1 MKNSSLFYRILLILG
16 LTLVA
21 IVYLM
26 PTLVT
31 NLPQFWKDYLPTQRV
46 HLGLDLQG
54 GTHLVLSVDVDKAL
68 ENTLDHDIEDLK
80 KEAVDTKV
88 SVDGIERKDMHII
101 TRISNGDAR
110 TQFTDMVKERFPNL
124 AIEDSSTEGGVAT
137 LQLAMT
143 KREEQRVRDLA
154 LDQSLETIR
163 NRIDQFGV
171 SEPIIQREGTQDILI
186 QLPGIQDPQRAKDLI
201 GRTAVLEFK
210 LLAETPDTEDI
221 IAGKKP
227 LPPGT
232 EVLKGAEGERVG
244 GRTQRQQY
252 LVQSKTLMTGDTVA
266 DALVRPATQ
275 MEGPYVALE
284 LNARGAKQFDT
295 LTTANVGK
303 RLAIILDNNVYSAP
317 VIRER
322 IGGGH
327 ASITGNFDIK
337 EARDLA
343 IVLRAGALPAPV
355 HVAEER
361 TVGPSLGQDS
371 IRQGIT
377 SFVVGGSLVFVFMLI
392 YYKFAGFLADLAL
405 SLNILFLVAALSAFQ
420 ATLTLPGLAGVVLT
434 IGMAVDANVLINERI
449 REELR
454 LGKSARAAIAA
465 GYERAL
471 PAILDTNTNSFLAGL
486 ILFQF
491 GSGPVRGFAI
501 TLCIGLVSSVFTA
514 VVVTRVVYDYLLI
527 YRRLQTVSV

>member
-1 MKNSSLFYRILLILG
+1 MKNQSLFYRTLLIVG
-16 LTLVA
+16 LTVAA
-21 IVYLM
+21 IVYLV
-26 PTLVT
+26 PTFVT
-31 NLPQFWKDYLPTQRV
+31 DLPQFWKDYLPGQRV

-54 GTHLVLSVDVDKAL
+54 GTHLVMTVDVQKAL
-68 ENTLDHDIEDLK
+68 ENSLDHMVEELKREATDAKISIEGAQRADSSLQ
-80 KEAVDTKV
+80 VRV
-88 SVDGIERKDMHII
+88 NS
-101 TRISNGDAR
+101 DAR
-110 TQFTDMVKERFPNL
+110 EQFTDLVKDRFPNL
-124 AIEDSSTEGGVAT
+124 TIANSSTEGGT
-137 LQLAMT
+137 SSIELTFT
-143 KREEQRVRDLA
+143 KREEQHLRESA

-171 SEPIIQREGTQDILI
+171 SEPIIQREGSQDILI
-186 QLPGIQDPQRAKDLI
+186 QLPGIQDPQRAKELI

-210 LLAETPDTEDI
+210 ILSEVPNPEDYI
-221 IAGKKP
+221 SGKKP

-232 EVLKGAEGERVG
+232 EILNGSDTDRSS
-244 GRTQRQQY
+244 GRAQRTQY
-252 LVQSKTLMTGDTVA
+252 LVEAKTLMTGDVIS

-275 MEGPYVALE
+275 LEGPYVALE
-284 LNARGAKQFDT
+284 LNARGARQFEQ
-295 LTTANVGK
+295 LTGANVGR
-303 RLAIILDNNVYSAP
+303 RLAIILDNKVYSAP

-322 IGGGH
+322 IGGGR

-361 TVGPSLGQDS
+361 TVGPSLGKDS
-371 IRQGIT
+371 IRQGVT
-377 SFVVGGSLVFVFMLI
+377 SFVVGGSLVVVFMLF
-392 YYKFAGFLADLAL
+392 YYKFAGVLADMAL
-405 SLNILFLVAALSAFQ
+405 IFNVLFLLAALTAMQ
-420 ATLTLPGLAGVVLT
+420 ATLTLPGIAGIVLT

-454 LGKSARAAIAA
+454 LGKTARAAIDA
-465 GYERAL
+465 GYQRAL

-491 GSGPVRGFAI
+491 GTGPVRGFAV

-514 VVVTRVVYDYLLI
+514 VVCTRVVYDYLLT

>member
-1 MKNSSLFYRILLILG
+1 M
-16 LTLVA
+16 TV
-21 IVYLM
+21 
-26 PTLVT
+26 
-31 NLPQFWKDYLPTQRV
+31 
-46 HLGLDLQG
+46 DLQ
-54 GTHLVLSVDVDKAL
+54 KAV
-68 ENTLDHDIEDLK
+68 ENTLDHNIDDLK
-80 KEAVDTKV
+80 RELGEAKI
-88 SVDGIERKDMHII
+88 SVDAAERQDSRIQV
-101 TRISNGDAR
+101 RISNAESR
-110 TQFTDMVKERFPNL
+110 AQFTDFVKEHFPNL
-124 AIEDSSTEGGVAT
+124 TVETSSTEDGTARIELT
-137 LQLAMT
+137 LN
-143 KREEQRVRDLA
+143 KREEQRVREFA

-210 LLAETPDTEDI
+210 LLADGDPQEY
-221 IAGKKP
+221 ASGKKP

-232 EVLKGAEGERVG
+232 QILSGADVERSG
-244 GRTQRQQY
+244 GRTTRAQY
-252 LVQSKTLMTGDTVA
+252 LVESRTLMTGDVIA
-266 DALVRPATQ
+266 DAAVRPATQ
-275 MEGPYVALE
+275 LEGPYVALE
-284 LNARGAKQFDT
+284 LNARGAKQFDD
-295 LTTANVGK
+295 LTGKNVGR

-322 IGGGH
+322 ISGGH

-361 TVGPSLGQDS
+361 TVGPSLGKDS
-371 IRQGIT
+371 IRQGMT
-377 SFVVGGSLVFVFMLI
+377 SFVVGGSLVVVFMLV
-392 YYKFAGFLADLAL
+392 YYKFAGVLADMAL
-405 SLNILFLVAALSAFQ
+405 VLNVLFLMAALAAFK
-420 ATLTLPGLAGVVLT
+420 ATLTLPGIAGIVLT

-449 REELR
+449 REEMR
-454 LGKSARAAIAA
+454 LGKTARAAIEA
-465 GYERAL
+465 GYQRAL

-491 GSGPVRGFAI
+491 GTGPVKGFAV

-514 VVVTRVVYDYLLI
+514 VVVTRVVYDYLLT
-527 YRRLQTVSV
+527 YRHLQTVSV

>member
-1 MKNSSLFYRILLILG
+1 VLILG
-16 LTLVA
+16 LTALA
-21 IVYLM
+21 IVYLV
-26 PTLVT
+26 PTFVT
-31 NLPQFWKDYLPTQRV
+31 DLPQFWKDYLPSHRV

-54 GTHLVLSVDVDKAL
+54 GTHLVMTVDVQKAL
-68 ENTLDHDIEDLK
+68 ENSLDHNIEELK
-80 KEAVDTKV
+80 RELKEAKISITAA
-88 SVDGIERKDMHII
+88 ERKDTSIQV
-101 TRISNGDAR
+101 RVNSSDRN
-110 TQFTDMVKERFPNL
+110 QFTDFVKERFPNL
-124 AIEDSSTEGGVAT
+124 SIENSSTEDGTANI
-137 LQLAMT
+137 QLVFS
-143 KREEQRVRDLA
+143 KREEQHLRESA

-171 SEPIIQREGTQDILI
+171 SEPIIQREGSQDILI
-186 QLPGIQDPQRAKDLI
+186 QLPGIQDPERAKELI

-210 LLAETPDTEDI
+210 VLSEVPGPEEYLS
-221 IAGKKP
+221 GKKP

-232 EVLKGAEGERVG
+232 EILGGAEADRTG
-244 GRTQRQQY
+244 GRSQTPKY
-252 LVQSKTLMTGDTVA
+252 LAEAKTLMTGDVIS

-275 MEGPYVALE
+275 LEGPYVALE
-284 LNARGAKQFDT
+284 LNARGGKQFED
-295 LTTANVGK
+295 LTGANVGR
-303 RLAIILDNNVYSAP
+303 RLAIILDNKVYSAP

-322 IGGGH
+322 ISGGR

-355 HVAEER
+355 RVAEER
-361 TVGPSLGQDS
+361 TVGPSLGKDS

-377 SFVVGGSLVFVFMLI
+377 SFVVGGSLVIIFMLV
-392 YYKFAGFLADLAL
+392 YYKFAGVLADMAL
-405 SLNILFLVAALSAFQ
+405 IFNILFLLAVLTAMQ
-420 ATLTLPGLAGVVLT
+420 ATLTLPGIAGIVLT

-454 LGKSARAAIAA
+454 LGKTARAAIDA
-465 GYERAL
+465 GYKRAL

-491 GSGPVRGFAI
+491 GTGPVRGFAM

-514 VVVTRVVYDYLLI
+514 VVCTRVVYDYLLT
-527 YRRLQTVSV
+527 YRRLQNVSV

>member
-1 MKNSSLFYRILLILG
+1 VRNQSLFYRTLLIVG
-16 LTLVA
+16 LVLVA
-21 IVYLM
+21 IVYLT
-26 PTLVT
+26 PTYVSD
-31 NLPQFWKDYLPTQRV
+31 LPQFWKDYLPSQRI

-54 GTHLVLSVDVDKAL
+54 GTHLVMTVDVQKAL
-68 ENTLDHDIEDLK
+68 ENSLDHMIEELK
-80 KEAVDTKV
+80 REGKDAKVNIEAA
-88 SVDGIERKDMHII
+88 ERKDSSI
-101 TRISNGDAR
+101 RVRVNNAER
-110 TQFTDMVKERFPNL
+110 EQFTDLVKNRFPNL
-124 AIEDSSTEGGVAT
+124 QIESSSTEDGTASM
-137 LQLAMT
+137 QLIFT
-143 KREEQRVRDLA
+143 KREEQHLRESA

-186 QLPGIQDPQRAKDLI
+186 QLPGIQDPQRAKELI

-210 LLAETPDTEDI
+210 ILADVPNAE
-221 IAGKKP
+221 GYVSGQKP

-232 EVLKGAEGERVG
+232 EILSGADTDRTG
-244 GRTQRQQY
+244 GRGTPPPKY
-252 LVQSKTLMTGDTVA
+252 LVEAKTLMTGDTIS

-275 MEGPYVALE
+275 LEGPYVALE
-284 LNARGAKQFDT
+284 LNARGGKQFEDIT
-295 LTTANVGK
+295 GANVGR
-303 RLAIILDNNVYSAP
+303 RLAIILDNKVYSAP

-322 IGGGH
+322 IAGGR

-361 TVGPSLGQDS
+361 TVGPSLGKDS

-377 SFVVGGSLVFVFMLI
+377 SFIVGGSLVIVFMLF
-392 YYKFAGFLADLAL
+392 YYKFAGVLADMAL
-405 SLNILFLVAALSAFQ
+405 IFNVLFLLAALTAMQ
-420 ATLTLPGLAGVVLT
+420 GTLTLPGIAGIVLT

-454 LGKSARAAIAA
+454 LGKTARAAIDA
-465 GYERAL
+465 GYQRAL

-491 GSGPVRGFAI
+491 GTGPVRGFAV

-514 VVVTRVVYDYLLI
+514 VVCTRVVYDYLLT